1 MLKLINLQ
9 GKPCW
14 ILNTLKNVRV
24 LDNHVG
30 REVNYYMKEIDSGM
44 PDQLSNPH
52 YAESQHWIEAQA
64 LPEETRKVLIDCLR
78 QRRVNPESY

>member
-14 ILNTLKNVRV
+14 ILNTLNNVRV

-44 PDQLSNPH
+44 HDQLSNPH

-64 LPEETRKVLIDCLR
+64 LPEETRKVLI
-78 QRRVNPESY
+78 VWGGEG